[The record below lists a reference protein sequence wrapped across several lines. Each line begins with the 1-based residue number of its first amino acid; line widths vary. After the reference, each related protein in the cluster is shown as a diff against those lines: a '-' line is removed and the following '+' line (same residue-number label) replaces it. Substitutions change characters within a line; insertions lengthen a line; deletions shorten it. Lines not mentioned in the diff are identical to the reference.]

1 MLGKSNTLRGVWGVS
16 PPYNRVLNIHTI
28 WGVLGG
34 LPLTWAKPT
43 YNTLRGVWG
52 VSPPYNRVLNIHTIW
67 FALSAEDFSQNKSE
81 IDQRSAIVDA
91 KFEVINN
98 SMGEIHEKLAKL
110 TVAMNSFSDLY
121 IHEIE

>member
-1 MLGKSNTLRGVWGVS
+1 MKNVIDRH
-16 PPYNRVLNIHTI
+16 YNRKAQSYLCRKFKILE
-28 WGVLGG
+28 WL
-34 LPLTWAKPT
+34 
-43 YNTLRGVWG
+43 
-52 VSPPYNRVLNIHTIW
+52 SNRKR